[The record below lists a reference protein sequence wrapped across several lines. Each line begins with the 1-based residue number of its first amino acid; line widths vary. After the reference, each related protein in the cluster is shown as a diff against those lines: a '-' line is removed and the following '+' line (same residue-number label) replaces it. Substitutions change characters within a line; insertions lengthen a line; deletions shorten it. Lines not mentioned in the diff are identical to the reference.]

1 MNRAKQN
8 RNGIVILKQLPGM
21 LLRNCFFLFLLQAA
35 GLSGFTQKQ
44 PADTLPLSQINIPI
58 QVKLTPFYAMA
69 ERNVDTVFTSPNYPE
84 GWVQAD
90 CATRYK
96 YRFRRS
102 PLRMRMKGTT
112 LDLSFTGFYQL
123 SGSTR
128 LCTGGGTVLSPWT
141 PSCTCG
147 VEEGERRVAIG
158 FTGTFRLQ
166 PDYLLQTKITR
177 REPVAQDKCEVC
189 FWGQDVTREVL
200 DGLKKSLDASK
211 KAMED
216 SFRVVNLKP
225 YMQQAWNLLNDVYNI
240 PGIGT
245 FRFNPKSIRM
255 QNLSASNDLLNLNIG
270 ITASPVVSFEKAVP
284 VNSPVPNLAASGNAG
299 GFSIFLE
306 AALQY
311 DSLSRVV
318 NGYMAGKRFDLS
330 EGLFAK
336 HIVVNN
342 VTVAGNAEGNLLI
355 KVDFSGSFNGTAF
368 FTGKPVYNAGT
379 KTLEVQNLDYDLQTK
394 NLLLK
399 TAKWLF
405 NGKIESELKK
415 ASSINLETYFNTARN
430 SLNAYLNKEWTKG
443 IKGSGTV
450 NDLRLVSAEALPEH
464 LLMKTACAG
473 SLSVLVSE
481 IDLNFQR

>member
-1 MNRAKQN
+1 
-8 RNGIVILKQLPGM
+8 M
-21 LLRNCFFLFLLQAA
+21 LIQKSFFFVLFLFAGTAA
-35 GLSGFTQKQ
+35 FAQTSH
-44 PADTLPLSQINIPI
+44 PEAPPLSQIDIPI
-58 QVKLTPFYAMA
+58 QINLKPIYALA

-90 CATRYK
+90 CATRFK

-102 PLRMRMKGTT
+102 PLRMTMNGTT
-112 LDLSFTGFYQL
+112 LDLSFTGFYQI

-128 LCTGGGTVLSPWT
+128 FCTGGGTVLSPLT

-147 VEEGERRVAIG
+147 FAEGERKVAIG
-158 FTGTFRLQ
+158 FTSTFHLQ
-166 PDYLLQTKITR
+166 PNYVLQTKIIR
-177 REPVAQDKCEVC
+177 KEPVAQDKCEVC
-189 FWGQDVTREVL
+189 FWGQDVTKDVL
-200 DGLKKSLDASK
+200 DGLKKELDVSK

-216 SFRVVNLKP
+216 SFSIINLKP
-225 YMQQAWNLLNDVYNI
+225 YMQQAWNLLNDVYSV

-245 FRFNPKSIRM
+245 FRLHPKSLRM
-255 QNLSASNDLLNLNIG
+255 QNLTASNDLLNMNIG
-270 ITASPVVSFEKAVP
+270 ITASPVVSFEKAAPATTAVP
-284 VNSPVPNLAASGNAG
+284 DLAAAGNAG

-342 VTVAGNAEGNLLI
+342 VTLAGNELGNMLI
-355 KVDFSGSFNGTAF
+355 KVDFTGSFNGTAF
-368 FTGKPVYNAGT
+368 FNGKPAYNAAT
-379 KTLEVQNLDYDLQTK
+379 KTLEVQDLDYDLETK

-405 NGKIESELKK
+405 NGKIQSELKK
-415 ASSINLETYFNTARN
+415 ASSINLGSYFDTAQK

-443 IKGSGTV
+443 IKGSGSV
-450 NDLRLVSAEALPEH
+450 NDLRLVSAQALPQH
-464 LLMKTACAG
+464 
-473 SLSVLVSE
+473 
-481 IDLNFQR
+481 